1 MDELRPLPAPPRCRG
16 IPIGDGNYTGCA
28 YGYGDITPL
37 TGPPDCPV
45 CEGSGY
51 ENVRGTFL
59 PHSEFGDPDCC
70 GCLNA
75 VISGDWADIV
85 CNECDAV
92 IRRVSTA
99 GLQNTFDEMELTLDV
114 ASEICP
120 HCGAVNLF
128 SGFSRMLAFTCRQC
142 GKAVLRPE

>member
-1 MDELRPLPAPPRCRG
+1 MDEEPELRPLPLPPRCRG
-16 IPIGDGNYTGCA
+16 IPLGDGNYTGCA

-70 GCLNA
+70 GCLNG
-75 VISGDWADIV
+75 VIHGDWADIV
-85 CNECDAV
+85 CNECGAV
-92 IRRVSTA
+92 IHPTAPKVTLYCPGWLGIAGFVTFRR
-99 GLQNTFDEMELTLDV
+99 
-114 ASEICP
+114 
-120 HCGAVNLF
+120 
-128 SGFSRMLAFTCRQC
+128 
-142 GKAVLRPE
+142 